1 MWLVYISESKR
12 LAMLFSRNHYPFII
26 VSLRLGNHD
35 ISFGP
40 SHQYLGLVFCLNFA
54 WSVQIGNQVTK
65 YNKLI
70 DLLRRFKCRWSRKAL
85 ETCTYAL

>member
-12 LAMLFSRNHYPFII
+12 LAKLFSRNHYPSII
-26 VSLRLGNHD
+26 KPLRLGNHD

-40 SHQYLGLVFCLNFA
+40 SHKYLGLVFSLNFA

-65 YNKLI
+65 CNKLI
-70 DLLRRFKCRWSRKAL
+70 GF
-85 ETCTYAL
+85 